1 MSKKIPAIL
10 GQKNPTH
17 DTGQVRPHFSGQ
29 AQAWAGHPRILQC
42 KIAKNSILGQ
52 AQAKNFFLDSE
63 IYAQALST
71 RVRGRAKTYRSQ
83 AGPGSICS
91 GLIGN

>member
-10 GQKNPTH
+10 GKKNPTH

-42 KIAKNSILGQ
+42 KIAKNSMAGESQEKKI
-52 AQAKNFFLDSE
+52 LDSV
-63 IYAQALST
+63 ICAQTLSSM
-71 RVRGRAKTYRSQ
+71 VHGRAKTHW
-83 AGPGSICS
+83 AWVGPMARARFAQESS
-91 GLIGN
+91 